1 MRRTLALHKILS
13 VLCLFLLGSFGVTF
27 AAHNTGTTRP
37 TTSSTPTKRTATHS
51 TRGRRYVR
59 TRHAATTRRTVAA
72 RRAVHPAAAVVRT
85 RATTHRVHHRRYVE
99 YADPG
104 QDDVTTYD
112 DPVIRSIAV
121 EALGHEKGAV
131 LAVDPTT
138 GRILAIVNQK
148 MAFSAALEPCST
160 IKPFIAV
167 AALQEGVITR
177 DTMIQVGRRR
187 YMDLTEAMAHSNN
200 HFFETVG
207 SELGFDR
214 VIKYDELL
222 GLGQHVGYDIPEEQ
236 TGALPATPPERGGVA
251 RMSSF
256 GEGIRMTPFQLAS
269 LVSTLATGG
278 TQYYLQYPRTEAA
291 IQDFQPRLRQ
301 QLDIAPLL
309 PDLRQGMLAAVLYGT
324 ARQSYDPY
332 GEQALGKT
340 GTCNDEDLGGRLGW
354 FASYADQAHPKIVLV
369 VLLHGRSRII
379 SGPHASEIAGR
390 IYRGL
395 SERNYFADAPMTR
408 ESPGLYPDPAAET
421 RTMAGAPN
429 SISTVR

>member
-1 MRRTLALHKILS
+1 MVRRSARAVS
-13 VLCLFLLGSFGVTF
+13 VSAAASPARS
-27 AAHNTGTTRP
+27 AAHRARHQRHIESVDP
-37 TTSSTPTKRTATHS
+37 T
-51 TRGRRYVR
+51 
-59 TRHAATTRRTVAA
+59 
-72 RRAVHPAAAVVRT
+72 
-85 RATTHRVHHRRYVE
+85 
-99 YADPG
+99 
-104 QDDVTTYD
+104 QDDITTYD
-112 DPVIRSIAV
+112 DPEVRSIAV

-138 GRILAIVNQK
+138 GRILTVVNQK

-160 IKPFIAV
+160 IKPFVAIAG
-167 AALQEGVITR
+167 LQEGVITR
-177 DTMIQVGRRR
+177 DTMLQVGRRR

-200 HFFETVG
+200 HFFEAVG
-207 SELGFDR
+207 SQLGFNR
-214 VIKYDELL
+214 VIKYDAML
-222 GLGQHVGYDIPEEQ
+222 GLGQRVGYEIPEEQ
-236 TGALPATPPERGGVA
+236 PGALPASPPLFGGVA

-269 LVSTLATGG
+269 LIDTLATGG
-278 TQYYLQYPRTEAA
+278 TQYYLQYPRSEDAV
-291 IQDFQPRLRQ
+291 QNFQPRLRQ

-324 ARQSYDPY
+324 ARQSFDPY

-354 FASYADQAHPKIVLV
+354 FASWADQAHPKIVLV

-395 SERNYFADAPMTR
+395 SERNYFADTSASS
-408 ESPGLYPDPAAET
+408 EASPSFNSDPTADVKT
-421 RTMAGAPN
+421 IAG
-429 SISTVR
+429 SLSSTSTER

>member
-1 MRRTLALHKILS
+1 
-13 VLCLFLLGSFGVTF
+13 
-27 AAHNTGTTRP
+27 
-37 TTSSTPTKRTATHS
+37 
-51 TRGRRYVR
+51 
-59 TRHAATTRRTVAA
+59 TVAA
-72 RRAVHPAAAVVRT
+72 RATRRVVHPAAAAVVRT
-85 RATTHRVHHRRYVE
+85 RATAHHVHHRRFVE

-104 QDDVTTYD
+104 EDDVTTYD

-138 GRILAIVNQK
+138 GRVLAIVNQK

-167 AALQEGVITR
+167 AGLQEGVITR
-177 DTMIQVGRRR
+177 DTMIEVGRRR

-207 SELGFDR
+207 SELGFQR

-222 GLGQHVGYDIPEEQ
+222 GLGQRVGYDIPEEQ
-236 TGALPATPPERGGVA
+236 TGALPASPPERGGVA

-278 TQYYLQYPRTEAA
+278 AQYYLQYPRTEAA

-324 ARQSYDPY
+324 AKQSYDPY

-408 ESPGLYPDPAAET
+408 ESPGIYPDPAADV

-429 SISTVR
+429 SSSTIR

>member
-1 MRRTLALHKILS
+1 M
-13 VLCLFLLGSFGVTF
+13 
-27 AAHNTGTTRP
+27 
-37 TTSSTPTKRTATHS
+37 THS
-51 TRGRRYVR
+51 TIHSTSAHSAAAHPVRVRR
-59 TRHAATTRRTVAA
+59 ASIA
-72 RRAVHPAAAVVRT
+72 RRAAVHATIVAVSA
-85 RATTHRVHHRRYVE
+85 RASSHRVRRRRYSE
-99 YADPG
+99 YVDPG
-104 QDDVTTYD
+104 EDDVTSYD

-131 LAVDPTT
+131 VAVDPTT
-138 GRILAIVNQK
+138 GRILTIVDQK

-160 IKPFIAV
+160 IKPFVAIAG
-167 AALQEGVITR
+167 LQEGVITR
-177 DTMIQVGRRR
+177 DTMLQVGRRR

-200 HFFETVG
+200 KFFEAVG
-207 SELGFDR
+207 SKLGFDR
-214 VIKYDELL
+214 VVKYDELL
-222 GLGQHVGYDIPEEQ
+222 GLGQHVGYDIPEEE
-236 TGALPATPPERGGVA
+236 TGSLPASPPLRGGVA

-269 LVSTLATGG
+269 LVGTLATGG
-278 TQYYLQYPRTEAA
+278 AQYYLQYPRTDAD
-291 IQDFQPRLRQ
+291 IQNFQPKLRQ

-395 SERNYFADAPMTR
+395 SERNYFAGAPLTR
-408 ESPGLYPDPAAET
+408 ESPGLYPDPAAEIKT
-421 RTMAGAPN
+421 VAGTPDP
-429 SISTVR
+429 SSTIR